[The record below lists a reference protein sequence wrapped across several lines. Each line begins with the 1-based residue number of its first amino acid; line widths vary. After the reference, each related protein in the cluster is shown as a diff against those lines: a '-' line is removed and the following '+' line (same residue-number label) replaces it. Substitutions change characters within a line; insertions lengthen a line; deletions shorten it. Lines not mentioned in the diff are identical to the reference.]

1 MTVVKVTFQPENKT
15 VEAKADETLMDIAS
29 RSGIDINN
37 LCGGQG
43 VCGRCRVRI
52 IGGKVHKNP
61 EQKGLLD
68 DKDWERGIV
77 LSCQTKVMDEDVEVS
92 IPSESRR
99 EGEQILTSDGFIL
112 FTPVESRTLPPLRPL
127 AQKHFLELSEPT
139 LEDNVSD
146 LDRVFREL
154 QKLLPEIRVQAHF
167 SCLWDLAALLR
178 QSNWK
183 VTSTLHFM
191 DLQCPQLRH
200 LEEGNRAKHNLGVA
214 VDVGTTTIVAQL
226 LDLSTGK
233 ILGVE
238 GSHNRQSRYGED
250 VISRMI
256 FACGKT
262 EGLIPLN
269 EAVVETINALV
280 DSLLK
285 SSGFEAEDIT
295 CYVAAGNTIMSHFLL
310 KLEPCHI
317 RLEPYIPAANRFPP
331 FQTRDLGL
339 RGYSRAFLHTMPCVS
354 SYVGGDISAGVL
366 ACGMN
371 DREEISALIDVGTNG
386 EIVIGNNQWLVCCSA
401 SAGPAFEGGG
411 IKFGMRATRGAV
423 EKVCVSGVDVHC
435 ETIGKTKA
443 RGICGS
449 GLIDLMAELVAEG
462 IVDQSGKFVQL
473 DHPRVRTLNDVPEFI
488 VVPEDATETGEAVTV
503 TEDDISTLIKSKGAI
518 LAAMKVMLQDL
529 GLSFSDLEKIYVAGG
544 FGAHL
549 NVEKAIFIG
558 LLPDIPKERVDFI
571 GNSSLAGAR
580 TCLLSTEAFQRAE
593 AIARQMT
600 YFELSVHPDFMDEFV
615 ASLFLPHTQMELFPS
630 VAKALSQRKDSR
642 EEHPCESSAPKD
654 LQ

>member
-1 MTVVKVTFQPENKT
+1 MTAVKVTFQPENKT
-15 VEAKADETLMDIAS
+15 VDAKEGETLMDIAS
-29 RSGIDINN
+29 RSGVDINN

-43 VCGRCRVRI
+43 VCGKCRVQI
-52 IGGKVHKNP
+52 IRGEVHKNS

-68 DKDWERGIV
+68 ENDWEAGIV
-77 LSCQTKVMDEDVEVS
+77 LSCQTKVADHDVEVS
-92 IPSESRR
+92 ILPESRR
-99 EGEQILTSDGFIL
+99 EGEQILTSDGFI
-112 FTPVESRTLPPLRPL
+112 FFNPMENQDPSHLRPL
-127 AQKHFLELSEPT
+127 VQKHFLELSRPT
-139 LEDNVSD
+139 LEDSVSD

-154 QKLLPEIRVQAHF
+154 QKLLPETRVQAHF
-167 SCLWDLAALLR
+167 SCLWNLADLLR
-178 QSNWK
+178 KSDWK

-191 DLQCPQLRH
+191 DLRCPQLRH
-200 LEEGNRAKHNLGVA
+200 LEEGNRAENNLGVA

-226 LDLSTGK
+226 LDLRTGR

-256 FACGKT
+256 FACGRK
-262 EGLIPLN
+262 EGLTPLN
-269 EAVVETINALV
+269 EAVVQTINDLV

-285 SSGFEAEDIT
+285 NTRFDSEDIT
-295 CYVAAGNTIMSHFLL
+295 CYVAAGNTIMTHLL
-310 KLEPCHI
+310 LNLEPCHI
-317 RLEPYIPAANRFPP
+317 RLEPYIPTASRFPP

-354 SYVGGDISAGVL
+354 SYVGGDISSGVL

-371 DREEISALIDVGTNG
+371 EREEISALIDVGTNG

-423 EKVCVSGVDVHC
+423 EKVRISGMDVHY
-435 ETIGKTKA
+435 ETIGKTKG

-462 IVDQSGKFVQL
+462 IVDQSGKFVL
-473 DHPRVRTLNDVPEFI
+473 TDHPRVTTVDEVPQFI
-488 VVPEDATETGEAVTV
+488 VVPESAAEGGEAVTI
-503 TEDDISTLIKSKGAI
+503 TEDDIATLIKSKGAI
-518 LAAMKVMLQDL
+518 LAAMKVMLEDL

-549 NVEKAIFIG
+549 DVEKAIFIG
-558 LLPDIPKERVDFI
+558 LLPDIPKERVEFI

-580 TCLLSTEAFQRAE
+580 ACLLSTEAFQKAE

-630 VAKALSQRKDSR
+630 VKKALAKRNGSR
-642 EEHPCESSAPKD
+642 EK
-654 LQ
+654 